1 MDRVSELEHQLQVA
15 QRRCE
20 ELEIAARQAERA
32 AEKATI
38 ESHIRA
44 AAVEV
49 GIIPDAIQDVVYKAL
64 EGGQW
69 KTNSKGRL
77 VHYVDEQPVVD
88 IHGDYMTPQVWL
100 KGLRSTAAHFFSD
113 GQVSPGAKEEVLN
126 PWSREYWN
134 LTKQGRIAAVSIDE
148 ARRLAEAVGSLLG
161 ATQPPTPRY

>member
-1 MDRVSELEHQLQVA
+1 MTEDRIAQLEHQLQVA

-49 GIIPDAIQDVVYKAL
+49 GIIPAAIEDVVYKAL
-64 EGGQW
+64 DGGQW
-69 KTNSKGRL
+69 RTDSKGRL

-88 IHGDYMTPQVWL
+88 IHGDFMTPQGWL
-100 KGLRSTAAHFFSD
+100 KGLKSSAPHFF
-113 GQVSPGAKEEVLN
+113 
-126 PWSREYWN
+126 
-134 LTKQGRIAAVSIDE
+134 
-148 ARRLAEAVGSLLG
+148 
-161 ATQPPTPRY
+161 